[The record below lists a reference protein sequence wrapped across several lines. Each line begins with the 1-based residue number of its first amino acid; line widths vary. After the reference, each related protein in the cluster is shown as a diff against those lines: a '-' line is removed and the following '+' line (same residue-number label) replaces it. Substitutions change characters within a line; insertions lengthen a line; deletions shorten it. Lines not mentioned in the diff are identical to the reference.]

1 MQHQE
6 TIKGLI
12 CPGSNLSEETQLCN
26 ISLGQQIPCHQ
37 ALLNEIVPGKQLG
50 KSKSSQIGSGKRGC
64 MKFSAGQKGS
74 QLTETSTLLMSLP
87 VSCSYL
93 KFSFITGVLM
103 HCYSSSIHVVRL
115 HELYYMAYKSLLTQQ
130 PNLQ

>member
-12 CPGSNLSEETQLCN
+12 CPGSNLYEETQLCN
-26 ISLGQQIPCHQ
+26 ISLGQQIPCHR
-37 ALLNEIVPGKQLG
+37 ALLNEIVPGKQG

-64 MKFSAGQKGS
+64 MKFSAGQKRIS
-74 QLTETSTLLMSLP
+74 INRKINTAHESA
-87 VSCSYL
+87 
-93 KFSFITGVLM
+93 GVLLLSQVFF
-103 HCYSSSIHVVRL
+103 HHQGIDALLFFKHTLVRL